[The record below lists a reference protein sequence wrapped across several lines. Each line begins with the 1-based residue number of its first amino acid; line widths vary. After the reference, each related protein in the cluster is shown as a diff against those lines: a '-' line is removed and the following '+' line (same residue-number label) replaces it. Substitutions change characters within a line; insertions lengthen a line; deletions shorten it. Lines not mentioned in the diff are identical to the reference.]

1 MNIRSIGKEKFVLAV
16 LIAALGL
23 RLAWGISLDR
33 HELYF
38 PDSRQW
44 NGIALNILS
53 GNGIMLDEGR
63 MALRPPVYSLFLS
76 LVYAVFGRENLLAV
90 RILQAFLST
99 AACLIIYL
107 LGKRLFGGVAGKIA
121 LAACAIYPFF
131 IYYSGAVLTET
142 LFIFLLSLIV
152 LLLSDKRFAWAG
164 LFFGIGI
171 LCRSELVVF
180 LLLSLAGMFAVMPAR
195 DAIRRSLATAI
206 VACAVLAPWALRN
219 YLVLG
224 EFVPL
229 TTMTGYTFYEGNSP
243 HNPTGGPG
251 GALPFPDT
259 RGMGEVEKDRFLRRE
274 AIAAIRA
281 NPGRMPGLWWSKF
294 KRLWNVRL
302 NTDNPAYASRLTVLA
317 SMLSFAPVLALFLA
331 GLVLSWPLR
340 RELIYVYL
348 LALHTTA
355 ANLAFVSSLRYR
367 LPLEPF
373 MIVVA
378 SYALTVIAKRAGMR
392 REQIRLD
399 ERRPAVPQ

>member
-16 LIAALGL
+16 SIAALAL

-44 NGIALNILS
+44 NGIALNLLA
-53 GNGIMLDEGR
+53 GNGMMLDEG
-63 MALRPPVYSLFLS
+63 MKALRPPVYSLFLA

-90 RILQAFLST
+90 RIVQAFLST
-99 AACLIIYL
+99 AACLFVYA
-107 LGKRLFGGVAGKIA
+107 LGKRLFGAAAAKIA

-142 LFIFLLSLIV
+142 LFIFLLSLIM
-152 LLLSDKRFAWAG
+152 LFLSGKRFAWAG

-171 LCRSELVVF
+171 LCRSELIVF
-180 LLLSLAGMFAVMPAR
+180 LVLSLAGTFVVMPAK
-195 DAIRRSLATAI
+195 DAFRRSLVTAV

-243 HNPTGGPG
+243 HNTTGGPG

-302 NTDNPAYASRLTVLA
+302 NTDNPAFASRLTVLA
-317 SMLSFAPVLALFLA
+317 SVLGFTPVLALFLA
-331 GLVLSWPLR
+331 GLVLSWGLR
-340 RELIYVYL
+340 RELIYIYL

-373 MIVVA
+373 MILVASFAVVA
-378 SYALTVIAKRAGMR
+378 VWRRVAAPRA
-392 REQIRLD
+392 D
-399 ERRPAVPQ
+399 SA

>member
-1 MNIRSIGKEKFVLAV
+1 
-16 LIAALGL
+16 
-23 RLAWGISLDR
+23 
-33 HELYF
+33 
-38 PDSRQW
+38 
-44 NGIALNILS
+44 
-53 GNGIMLDEGR
+53 
-63 MALRPPVYSLFLS
+63 
-76 LVYAVFGRENLLAV
+76 
-90 RILQAFLST
+90 
-99 AACLIIYL
+99 
-107 LGKRLFGGVAGKIA
+107 
-121 LAACAIYPFF
+121 
-131 IYYSGAVLTET
+131 
-142 LFIFLLSLIV
+142 
-152 LLLSDKRFAWAG
+152 
-164 LFFGIGI
+164 
-171 LCRSELVVF
+171 
-180 LLLSLAGMFAVMPAR
+180 
-195 DAIRRSLATAI
+195 
-206 VACAVLAPWALRN
+206 
-219 YLVLG
+219 
-224 EFVPL
+224 
-229 TTMTGYTFYEGNSP
+229 MTGYTFYEGNSP

-259 RGMGEVEKDRFLRRE
+259 RGMGEVKKDRFLRRE

-281 NPGRMPGLWWSKF
+281 NPGRMPGLWWNKF

-317 SMLSFAPVLALFLA
+317 SMLGFTPVLVLFIF

-392 REQIRLD
+392 RGQIRLD

>member
-1 MNIRSIGKEKFVLAV
+1 MNIRSIGKEKFVLAAV
-16 LIAALGL
+16 IAAFAL
-23 RLAWGISLDR
+23 RIAWGISLDR

-44 NGIALNILS
+44 NGIALNILE
-53 GNGIMLDEGR
+53 GNGMILDEGAK
-63 MALRPPVYSLFLS
+63 ALRPPAYSLFLS

-90 RILQAFLST
+90 RIVQAFLS
-99 AACLIIYL
+99 AATCLIVYL
-107 LGKRLFGGVAGKIA
+107 LGKRLFGTAAAKIA

-142 LFIFLLSLIV
+142 LFIFLLSLIM
-152 LLLSDKRFAWAG
+152 LSLSGKRFAWAG
-164 LFFGIGI
+164 FVFGLGI
-171 LCRSELVVF
+171 LCRSELIVF
-180 LLLSLAGMFAVMPAR
+180 LIVSLAGMFIVMPAK
-195 DAIRRSLATAI
+195 DAIRRSLVTAAI
-206 VACAVLAPWALRN
+206 ALAVLAPWMIRN
-219 YLVLG
+219 YRVFG

-229 TTMTGYTFYEGNSP
+229 TTMSGYTFYEGNNP

-259 RGMGEVEKDRFLRRE
+259 RGMGETEKDRFLRHE

-281 NPGRMPGLWWSKF
+281 NPGRMPALWWSKF

-317 SMLSFAPVLALFLA
+317 SVISFAPVLALFLL

-340 RELIYVYL
+340 RELIYIYL
-348 LALHTTA
+348 LVLHTTA

-373 MIVVA
+373 MIIVA
-378 SYALTVIAKRAGMR
+378 SYAVVAVWRNVARLRA
-392 REQIRLD
+392 D
-399 ERRPAVPQ
+399 SP